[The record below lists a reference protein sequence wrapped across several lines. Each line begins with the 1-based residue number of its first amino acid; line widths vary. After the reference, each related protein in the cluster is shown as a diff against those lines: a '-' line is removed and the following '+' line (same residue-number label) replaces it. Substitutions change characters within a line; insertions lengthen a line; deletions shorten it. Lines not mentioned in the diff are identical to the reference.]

1 MARSPA
7 PTEGLLGEASGPD
20 PRAIGGIITLFLCHF
35 TGSLRGGCLVP
46 RCRCGQAAPKKES
59 QRLSW
64 PPLPESPPGPDRA
77 LAAETAALAAVSTGI
92 ALPIRAV
99 FPGENETFPR
109 ESSASAVS
117 AEADSDTIRVD
128 ADQAAE
134 KLRRATLRHLNRG
147 CGAEVG
153 ISSSSREIA
162 AALRLVHDV
171 YVGEGYMEPHPLGM
185 RILLPHHAVKST
197 TVVSARREG
206 EVVGTLTLLFDG
218 AVGLPMDEL
227 YPEALTRARRAGRRI
242 VEVGNFAIAKH
253 VRGTAILM
261 HLMRAAVRLA
271 MAERQDDLVIAVHP
285 KHATFYR
292 TIWLMERFGEVT
304 PYSEVKGAPA
314 IGLRGDLKNAPELL
328 LFFYGWLPRDR
339 NLFTFVFDS
348 SERQQCH

>member
-1 MARSPA
+1 M
-7 PTEGLLGEASGPD
+7 
-20 PRAIGGIITLFLCHF
+20 
-35 TGSLRGGCLVP
+35 
-46 RCRCGQAAPKKES
+46 
-59 QRLSW
+59 SW
-64 PPLPESPPGPDRA
+64 RPLPNISPEPDRA
-77 LAAETAALAAVSTGI
+77 FAAETAALAAVSTGI
-92 ALPIRAV
+92 ALPIPAV
-99 FPGENETFPR
+99 PGGEPGTLPR
-109 ESSASAVS
+109 KCAASTALPATV
-117 AEADSDTIRVD
+117 SDTICVD
-128 ADQAAE
+128 ADEAAE
-134 KLRRATLRHLNRG
+134 RLRRATLRHLNRG

-153 ISSSSREIA
+153 ISTSSREIA

-185 RILLPHHAVKST
+185 RILLPHHALKST
-197 TVVSARREG
+197 IVVSARREG
-206 EVVGTLTLLFDG
+206 EVVGTLSLLFDG

-227 YPEALTRARRAGRRI
+227 YPEALTRVRRGSRRI

-253 VRGTAILM
+253 VRGTAIVM

-285 KHATFYR
+285 KHETFYR
-292 TIWLMERFGEVT
+292 TIWLMERFGDVA
-304 PYSEVKGAPA
+304 PYPEVKGAPA

>member
-1 MARSPA
+1 M
-7 PTEGLLGEASGPD
+7 
-20 PRAIGGIITLFLCHF
+20 ITPFLCHF
-35 TGSLRGGCLVP
+35 TASLGEGGLVP
-46 RCRCGQAAPKKES
+46 RRRRSEAAPKKRR
-59 QRLSW
+59 QRMSW
-64 PPLPESPPGPDRA
+64 RSPPGIASQPDRA

-92 ALPIRAV
+92 ALPITLILEAER
-99 FPGENETFPR
+99 ETPPR
-109 ESSASAVS
+109 ECFASASSPDTV
-117 AEADSDTIRVD
+117 SDTIRVD

-134 KLRRATLRHLNRG
+134 KLRRITLRHLNRG

-153 ISSSSREIA
+153 ISTSSREIA

-253 VRGTAILM
+253 VRGTAIVM
-261 HLMRAAVRLA
+261 HLMRAAVRMA
-271 MAERQDDLVIAVHP
+271 MAEKQDDLVIAVHP
-285 KHATFYR
+285 KHETFYR
-292 TIWLMERFGEVT
+292 TIWLMERFGEVA
-304 PYSEVKGAPA
+304 PYPEVKGAPA
-314 IGLRGDLKNAPELL
+314 IGLRGDLNNSPELL